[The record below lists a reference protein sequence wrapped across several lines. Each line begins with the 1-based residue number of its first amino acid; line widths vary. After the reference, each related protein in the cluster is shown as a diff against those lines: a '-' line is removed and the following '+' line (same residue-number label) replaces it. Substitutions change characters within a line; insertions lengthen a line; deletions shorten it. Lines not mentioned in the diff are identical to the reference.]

1 MQQLIT
7 RRDFLKMGAA
17 IVATMDIASCKESAG
32 NDATSLQMM
41 YWGAAELVKETG
53 QAISLFQQR
62 YPHIKIAAQFT
73 SWQSYPTV
81 LATRMIGDD
90 APDLLQID
98 TRYLTLYTSKNL
110 LLDLSRFIPA
120 RLNVADFDQ
129 TLLNSNKE
137 NGVLYGIPQ
146 GGQFQALFYN
156 RFFLEQAAMLPPA
169 SFMSW
174 RDFADYAQR
183 VTRAL
188 KSQVYGSAD
197 PSGFL
202 PVFEMF
208 IRQKGKEMF
217 NTDGTLNIERQDMV
231 EWWSYWNDLRAA
243 GGCLPVAIQQSY
255 AIANPAQT
263 PFVDGKVALY
273 FSSSNTCETFQ
284 RLIPHPLGIV
294 LPPGEQ
300 RSGLYFKP
308 SSLIGATAHTR
319 YRAEVLLFI
328 NFFLHDSEV
337 IQLFGLHRGVPC
349 STRAIQLLEPV
360 LSPQQRQ
367 EMDYV
372 HLASLP
378 GNSTPKRILDPPGA
392 GSVEPVFIRLTQ
404 AVNFGQQSMAS
415 AADDFIVEAARIL
428 KETQL

>member
-1 MQQLIT
+1 MT
-7 RRDFLKMGAA
+7 RRDALKMGAA
-17 IVATMDIASCKESAG
+17 IVAAMDIASCKQTAG
-32 NDATSLQMM
+32 NDAAALQMM

-53 QAISLFQQR
+53 QAIGLFQQR

-73 SWQSYPTV
+73 SWQAYPTV

-98 TRYLTLYTSKNL
+98 TRYLTLYTNKKL
-110 LLDLSRFIPA
+110 LLNLSRFIPG
-120 RLNVADFDQ
+120 RLNLSDFDQ
-129 TLLNSNKE
+129 TLLNSNKD

-156 RFFLEQAAMLPPA
+156 RFFLEQAALPPPA
-169 SFMSW
+169 SSMTW
-174 RDFADYAQR
+174 GEFANYAQK
-183 VTRAL
+183 VTKAL
-188 KSQVYGSAD
+188 KFQVYGSAD
-197 PSGFL
+197 PSSLL
-202 PVFEMF
+202 PIFEMF

-217 NTDGTLNIERQDMV
+217 NADGTLNVERRDMV

-263 PFVDGKVALY
+263 PFVDEKVALY
-273 FSSSNTCETFQ
+273 FSSSNTSETFQ
-284 RLIPHPLGIV
+284 RLIPHPLGLV
-294 LPPGEQ
+294 LPPVEK

-308 SSLIGATAHTR
+308 SSLIGAAANTR
-319 YRAEVLLFI
+319 YREEVLFFI
-328 NFFLHDSEV
+328 DFFLHDREV
-337 IQLFGLHRGVPC
+337 IQLFGLHRGVPG
-349 STRAIQLLEPV
+349 SARAIQLLAPT

-367 EMDYV
+367 EVSYV

-378 GNSTPKRILDPPGA
+378 GNSTPKRMLDPPGA
-392 GSVEPVFIRLTQ
+392 GAIEPVFIRLTQ

-415 AADDFIVEAARIL
+415 AADSFIAESVRIL
-428 KETQL
+428 KEAQL